1 MMYLCLIGAVAGLAA
16 SLLFAS
22 LASASLVSIVLF
34 YLAPLPIM
42 IAGLGW
48 SHFAALI
55 AAAVGGSALLV
66 VFGTPF
72 SAAFLMGIGL
82 PAWWL
87 AYLALLARPAP
98 TADAGLEWYPI
109 GRLVLWAALLGA
121 LAVAAVIPILGTDAE
136 AFRAG
141 LREVF
146 RQRLYSDAAL
156 DSKFGTSD
164 QGRLLDVLVAITPPA
179 AAVVALV
186 TNLLNL
192 WLAAR
197 IVGISGRLKRPWPDL
212 SSVELPRL
220 LPLLLLGAALLCV
233 FGPDL
238 IGIVSGVL
246 AASLLMAYA
255 LVGLAVLHATTRGIN
270 GRSFVLGGIYAAV
283 AVFGWPMLLLSL
295 LGLVDVPLGL
305 RRRIAARSGSRGIKP

>member
-1 MMYLCLIGAVAGLAA
+1 MIYFFLIGAVAGLAA

-22 LASASLVSIVLF
+22 LASASLASIVLF

-42 IAGLGW
+42 IVGLGW
-48 SHFAALI
+48 SHWAALI
-55 AAAVGGSALLV
+55 AAGVASFGLLA
-66 VFGTPF
+66 VFGGMF

-87 AYLALLARPAP
+87 AYLALLARPAA
-98 TADAGLEWYPI
+98 TAGGGLEWYPM
-109 GRLVLWAALLGA
+109 GRLVLWAAVLGA
-121 LAVAAVIPILGTDAE
+121 LGITAVVPLLGTDAE
-136 AFRAG
+136 AFRAA
-141 LREVF
+141 LRDVF
-146 RQRLYSDAAL
+146 QRLLYAEAVPDPNLGIA
-156 DSKFGTSD
+156 D
-164 QGRLLDVLVAITPPA
+164 QSRLLDVLVVITPPT
-179 AAVVALV
+179 AAVVALI
-186 TNLLNL
+186 TELANL

-212 SSVELPRL
+212 SSVELPRFA
-220 LPLLLLGAALLCV
+220 PLLLLIAALLCV

-255 LVGLAVLHATTRGIN
+255 LVGFAVLHATTRGIN
-270 GRSFVLGGIYAAV
+270 GRSFVLAGIYAAV

-295 LGLVDVPLGL
+295 LGLVEVPLGL
-305 RRRIAARSGSRGIKP
+305 RRRVAARSGSRGLKP